1 MSFSD
6 PSALSFPPFLRW
18 VTSLFAGSSNLPK
31 SKSPAQVL
39 TEEDA
44 FLAESTDTAD
54 CERRQRLLARHH
66 DLMRR
71 NHFL

>member
-6 PSALSFPPFLRW
+6 PSALSFPPFLRR
-18 VTSLFAGSSNLPK
+18 VSSLFAGSANLPK

-39 TEEDA
+39 TEEEA
-44 FLAESTDTAD
+44 FLAESSDAAD

-66 DLMRR
+66 DLMRGNR
-71 NHFL
+71 FL